1 MSVTISEPIACV
13 YLIVS
18 HTRADGVARL
28 AGSVVRQSP
37 GAYVLIHHDKNSGT
51 FPAAE
56 LANLPRVALVE
67 DPVRVHWGTFSQ
79 VEAVLHSMRQLRRSD
94 ARFDWLIVIS
104 GQDYPARPIAEFE
117 RMLADSD
124 ADAFLTYD
132 EVLPSDRHLNDRYRF
147 HYRRILGGPLPRL
160 LRAKELYERVFNRVQ
175 PFVRIQ
181 TGPRGTF
188 VGRRI
193 RPSAMDMPMPLYKG
207 WSWLTLGRRAADA
220 LLDTL
225 HRQPELVERYRGTL
239 CPDESIFHTV
249 LVNTPGLTTRNA
261 SLHYADWQ
269 PGRTGPRYLHFDDLG
284 AIRASGR
291 WFARKIDASDDRG
304 LRDALDALCSPSI
317 GGAR

>member
-1 MSVTISEPIACV
+1 MSVTSSEPIACV

-18 HTRADGVARL
+18 HARPDDVARL
-28 AGSVVRQSP
+28 ARSIVRQSP

-56 LANLPRVALVE
+56 LAGLPRVALVE

-79 VEAVLHSMRQLRRSD
+79 VEAVLRSMRQLRRSD
-94 ARFDWLIVIS
+94 ARFDWLVLIS

-132 EVLPSDRHLNDRYRF
+132 KILPSDRHLNDRYRF

-188 VGRRI
+188 VGLRA
-193 RPSAMDMPMPLYKG
+193 RPSIVDLSMPIYKG
-207 WSWLTLGRRAADA
+207 SQWWTITHQAFDVI
-220 LLDTL
+220 LDTIE
-225 HRQPELVERYRGTL
+225 QKPEFVQRYQGTL
-239 CPDESIFHTV
+239 IPDESFFQTLI
-249 LVNTPGLTTRNA
+249 LNSPQLTAANL
-261 SLHYADWQ
+261 SLHYVDWRLGKAS
-269 PGRTGPRYLHFDDLG
+269 PAFLNRDDLWS
-284 AIRASGR
+284 IRNSKR
-291 WFARKIDASDDRG
+291 WFARKIGTNDGG
-304 LRDALDALCSPSI
+304 LRDTLDALHATAPTHQ
-317 GGAR
+317 AQ